1 MVSDDYQLMSK
12 KEISELR
19 DQLRRMREGS
29 VAPEKNIQIMM
40 ANLQKT
46 MMEMIILFKEASQD
60 MKAEE
65 GEQSIYKKLEELG
78 TKIDILI
85 DQNEKLAEGIVSLA
99 DMIKVEPAK
108 PSQPQPDRFIPQMP
122 TTPQPSFSPQFAPPP
137 PMPPAREPA
146 LGFNPQFQQPGQ
158 MGPQPSQPP
167 VRPSQKRPFPDFF
180 Q

>member
-1 MVSDDYQLMSK
+1 MTMVSDDYQLMSK

-19 DQLRRMREGS
+19 EQLRRMREGS

-46 MMEMIILFKEASQD
+46 MMEMIILFKEAGQD

-65 GEQSIYKKLEELG
+65 GEQSIYKKLEELA
-78 TKIDILI
+78 TKIDIVI
-85 DQNEKLAEGIVSLA
+85 DQNEKLAEGIVALA
-99 DMIKVEPAK
+99 DLTKVEPAK
-108 PSQPQPDRFIPQMP
+108 PSQAQTDRFIPQMQTAP
-122 TTPQPSFSPQFAPPP
+122 EPSFSPQFAPPP
-137 PMPPAREPA
+137 PMPPPREPP
-146 LGFNPQFQQPGQ
+146 LGFNPQFQQ